1 MAFLRKKKLWRKT
14 YYYIV
19 QSIRRDG
26 KVKQKILE
34 YLGADPDP
42 KRLKR
47 ALDYWG
53 VKPRVRRRRTKR

>member
-1 MAFLRKKKLWRKT
+1 MAHLKIKLIGNGT

-19 QSIRRDG
+19 QSYRREG

-34 YLGADPDP
+34 YLGRDPDP

-53 VKPRVRRRRTKR
+53 VKDKPKKGGR